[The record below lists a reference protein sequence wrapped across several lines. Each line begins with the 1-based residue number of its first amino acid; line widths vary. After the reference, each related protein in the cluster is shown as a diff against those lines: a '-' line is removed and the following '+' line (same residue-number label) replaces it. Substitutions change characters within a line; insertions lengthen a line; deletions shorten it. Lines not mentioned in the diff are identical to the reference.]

1 MRFSGRSR
9 RITIPW
15 QASGSGLWLVCSW
28 STLAGVGRR
37 STGGR
42 DLMGCRRPR
51 KVRGGP
57 WSRGERSK
65 SPGRRRDSGSH
76 RGEKRGWRRA
86 GEGPA
91 VYLQTAKT
99 PPNETELGRRPS
111 PVRLLQ
117 YLEHQQQ
124 IIYYLSLKK
133 IFFSKLKTS
142 NPPVLT
148 LRQCLMIY
156 IEQP

>member
-65 SPGRRRDSGSH
+65 STGRRRDSGSH

-91 VYLQTAKT
+91 VYRQTAKT

-111 PVRLLQ
+111 PVRLVRLLQ

-133 IFFSKLKTS
+133 YFFLNWKLVIR
-142 NPPVLT
+142 P
-148 LRQCLMIY
+148 C
-156 IEQP
+156 